1 MSAFQ
6 LAIVGAGPR
15 GIGVLERI
23 SANAA
28 EFARGRRIVVH
39 LIDPYPPGPG
49 RIWRYAQSPLLRMN
63 SMPEDVTMFTDD
75 TVRMDGPV
83 SSGPSLAEWAE
94 NVRRGRL
101 PVRLPAD
108 VEAELASL
116 TGRSFPTRRL
126 QSAYLSWVYDHV
138 RTGLPD
144 TIEIREHR
152 VRATAITG
160 AEPGWVW
167 LEGASRPL
175 RADATVLTVGH
186 IDAEPDRAATELAA
200 FAERAGLSY
209 YPPGYTADVDYSAV
223 APGEPVI
230 VRGFGLAFVDLMLL
244 LTEGRGGRFD
254 RLDTGTLR
262 YVPSGAEPV
271 LHVGSRRGV
280 PYHAKPG
287 YALGGALPPL
297 PRFFGEATVRELAER
312 TGSLDFRRDV
322 WPHVAKEIAWGYYSE
337 LLTSHPHRVHLARA
351 DFEARFA
358 EAGWDSPAM
367 RSLVKTAVPA
377 YDDRLDLTALDR
389 PLEGRT
395 FDTAEDF
402 GKYLRSHIEADLGRR
417 ANPAFSA
424 DLGAFVALLSVYG
437 QLAALV
443 ATGKIGARS
452 QLSDLDGWWHGF
464 FSFFASGPP
473 PQRLAEL
480 LALQEAGIVH
490 FLGSGLRV
498 GTDTERRLF
507 LADGASFPG
516 TFSAR
521 TLIEA
526 RLPSPSVTAAADPL
540 LRSLYES
547 GRLTEE
553 TIPEQPG
560 PAIGSGRIHTRDGRM
575 IDVNGHVH
583 RNLFALGPHT
593 STRSAGAFTRPRAN
607 ALSLRQNDMVA
618 RRILALA
625 ATYR

>member
-1 MSAFQ
+1 M
-6 LAIVGAGPR
+6 
-15 GIGVLERI
+15 LERI

-49 RIWRYAQSPLLRMN
+49 RIWRYTQSPLLRMN
-63 SMPEDVTMFTDD
+63 SMPDDVTMFTDD
-75 TVRMDGPV
+75 TVLMDGPV
-83 SSGPSLAEWAE
+83 RNGPSLAEWAE
-94 NVRRGRL
+94 AVRQGRI
-101 PVRLPAD
+101 PARLPAD
-108 VEAELASL
+108 VEAELGTL

-126 QSAYLSWVYDHV
+126 QSAYLSWVYDRV
-138 RTGLPD
+138 RSELPD

-160 AEPGWVW
+160 GEPGCVW

-175 RADATVLTVGH
+175 RADAAVLTVGH
-186 IDAEPDRAATELAA
+186 VDAEPDGAATELAS
-200 FAERAGLSY
+200 FAERTGLSY

-223 APGEPVI
+223 PPREPVI

-254 RLDTGTLR
+254 RLGTGALR

-287 YALGGALPPL
+287 YALSGPRPPL
-297 PRFFGEATVRELAER
+297 PRFFGEDTVRELAEQAENMGG
-312 TGSLDFRRDV
+312 TEGLDFHRDI

-337 LLTSHPHRVHLARA
+337 LLTTHPHRVHLDKA

-358 EAGWDSPAM
+358 EADWDSPAM
-367 RSLVKTAVPA
+367 RSLIKTAVPA
-377 YDDRLDLTALDR
+377 YDDRLDLAALDR

-402 GKYLRSHIEADLGRR
+402 GKHLRSHIEADLGRR

-424 DLGAFVALLSVYG
+424 DLGAFTALLSVYG
-437 QLAALV
+437 HLAALV

-452 QLSDLDGWWHGF
+452 QLSGIDGWWHGF

-480 LALQEAGIVH
+480 LALQDAGIVH
-490 FLGSGLRV
+490 FLGSGLRIR
-498 GTDTERRLF
+498 TDGERGLF

-516 TFSAR
+516 TVSAR
-521 TLIEA
+521 ALIDA
-526 RLPSPSVTAAADPL
+526 RLPSPSVTTAADPL

-547 GRLTEE
+547 GTLAEE
-553 TIPEQPG
+553 MIPEQRG
-560 PAIGSGRIHTRDGRM
+560 STVGSGRIHTHDGRM
-575 IDVNGHVH
+575 IDVNGQAH
-583 RNLFALGPHT
+583 RHLFALGPHT
-593 STRSAGAFTRPRAN
+593 STRSAGAFTRPRTN
-607 ALSLRQNDMVA
+607 ALSLRQNDAVA

-625 ATYR
+625 AER